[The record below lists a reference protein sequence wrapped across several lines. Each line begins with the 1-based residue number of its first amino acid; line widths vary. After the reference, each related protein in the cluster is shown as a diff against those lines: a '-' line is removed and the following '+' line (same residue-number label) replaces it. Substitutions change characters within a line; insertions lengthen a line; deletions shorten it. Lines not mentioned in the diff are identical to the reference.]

1 MNYGITLSYVII
13 LIRWWWQR
21 HLGFHHVV
29 EALSKRGGQ
38 HLDCWSSD
46 IDLRV
51 GMIFVAII
59 IIIGNIAII
68 NYIAF
73 ESWRNSQKT
82 SQCSQYRHP
91 SLNMIL
97 NLDSFPNHTTKE
109 FQNIYLL
116 ISCCQFNFWKS
127 LRWWCSLDFGSLFNQ
142 KMVLTV
148 SSMLNK
154 LILMLMLML
163 MMLMILV
170 ILVMLINDDQ
180 LLALITLNQKVI
192 LQFSHFCFLERLIN
206 ERTICFC

>member
-1 MNYGITLSYVII
+1 MIMTASPWIPPCGRSSLKEGRATPGLLV
-13 LIRWWWQR
+13 LR
-21 HLGFHHVV
+21 HWPEGWNDFCCHHHYH
-29 EALSKRGGQ
+29 RQ
-38 HLDCWSSD
+38 HC
-46 IDLRV
+46 
-51 GMIFVAII
+51 
-59 IIIGNIAII
+59 
-68 NYIAF
+68 
-73 ESWRNSQKT
+73 
-82 SQCSQYRHP
+82 H
-91 SLNMIL
+91 
-97 NLDSFPNHTTKE
+97 
-109 FQNIYLL
+109 QNIYLL

-163 MMLMILV
+163 MILV

-192 LQFSHFCFLERLIN
+192 LQFSHFCFLEKLIN